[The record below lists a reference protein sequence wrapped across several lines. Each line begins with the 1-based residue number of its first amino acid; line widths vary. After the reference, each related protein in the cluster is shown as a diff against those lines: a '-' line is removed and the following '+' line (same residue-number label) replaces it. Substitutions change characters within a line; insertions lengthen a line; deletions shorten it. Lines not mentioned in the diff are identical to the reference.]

1 MEASEAVVVVAHWQ
15 TTPDAVDT
23 VLACIAELAPQSIA
37 EPGCL
42 GYEAFRS
49 VEDQTS
55 FVLIERY
62 RDDAALEAHAGSP
75 HYQEI
80 VVGRVRPLLTDR
92 RVEILR
98 PRDVR

>member
-1 MEASEAVVVVAHWQ
+1 MASDSVVVVAHWQ
-15 TTPDAVDT
+15 TTDDALET
-23 VLACIAELAPQSIA
+23 VLASIAELRPLSLA

-49 VEDQTS
+49 LTEETAL
-55 FVLIERY
+55 VLIERY

-98 PRDVR
+98 PKE